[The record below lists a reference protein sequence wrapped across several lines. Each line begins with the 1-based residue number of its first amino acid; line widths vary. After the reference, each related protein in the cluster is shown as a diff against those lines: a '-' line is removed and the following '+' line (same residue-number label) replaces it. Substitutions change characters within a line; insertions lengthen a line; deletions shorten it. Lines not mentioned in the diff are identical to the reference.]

1 MCGLDTQESILATK
15 VSNLRN
21 KSHLYSKMTT
31 CVSNCPNF
39 IATGVPIGLYG
50 QTDKQTDKP
59 KATCSPLFQSWGH
72 KNAAYKNLNNCFCYL
87 CFAMFPVGHTA
98 HCFIELNQPKQMYWP
113 ILYFIVF
120 RVHTHPIDLHMNKQ
134 LKCHSRTSHVFEKV

>member
-31 CVSNCPNF
+31 SVSKCPNF

-50 QTDKQTDKP
+50 RGAYSVAVIAGSMKP
-59 KATCSPLFQSWGH
+59 C
-72 KNAAYKNLNNCFCYL
+72 
-87 CFAMFPVGHTA
+87 
-98 HCFIELNQPKQMYWP
+98 
-113 ILYFIVF
+113 IVITLD
-120 RVHTHPIDLHMNKQ
+120 THFKKEP
-134 LKCHSRTSHVFEKV
+134 

>member
-50 QTDKQTDKP
+50 QTNGRTSRKQYAPHFFKG
-59 KATCSPLFQSWGH
+59 WGIIS
-72 KNAAYKNLNNCFCYL
+72 
-87 CFAMFPVGHTA
+87 MF
-98 HCFIELNQPKQMYWP
+98 I
-113 ILYFIVF
+113 
-120 RVHTHPIDLHMNKQ
+120 
-134 LKCHSRTSHVFEKV
+134 CHSNILQFYVNGAWLLSVSRTKKIQGIILPDITAAEKCTLFLDSN

>member
-1 MCGLDTQESILATK
+1 MKFQNPSFKFFSNGRTNKRTKDGIYAATFLYFGYLCGYLPMCGLDTQESILATK

-50 QTDKQTDKP
+50 QTDGRTNGWTSRKQYAPHFFK
-59 KATCSPLFQSWGH
+59 
-72 KNAAYKNLNNCFCYL
+72 
-87 CFAMFPVGHTA
+87 VGG
-98 HCFIELNQPKQMYWP
+98 IN
-113 ILYFIVF
+113 IL
-120 RVHTHPIDLHMNKQ
+120 
-134 LKCHSRTSHVFEKV
+134 

>member
-1 MCGLDTQESILATK
+1 MWLFAYVWLRHTRVDLATK

-50 QTDKQTDKP
+50 QTNGQAESNMLPTFSKLG
-59 KATCSPLFQSWGH
+59 A
-72 KNAAYKNLNNCFCYL
+72 
-87 CFAMFPVGHTA
+87 
-98 HCFIELNQPKQMYWP
+98 
-113 ILYFIVF
+113 
-120 RVHTHPIDLHMNKQ
+120 
-134 LKCHSRTSHVFEKV
+134 